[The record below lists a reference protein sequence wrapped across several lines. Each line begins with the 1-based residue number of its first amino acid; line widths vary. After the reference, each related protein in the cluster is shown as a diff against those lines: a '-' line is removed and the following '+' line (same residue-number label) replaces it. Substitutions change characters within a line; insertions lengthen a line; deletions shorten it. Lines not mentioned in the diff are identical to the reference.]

1 MDVSSVISSASA
13 MQQAK
18 VRTQV
23 DTAIAAK
30 TMQTQRDQGEAMVE
44 LIAQAAQVQQQG
56 LDIKA

>member
-18 VRTQV
+18 VRNQV

-30 TMQTQRDQGEAMVE
+30 TMQTEREQGEAMVE
-44 LIAQAAQVQQQG
+44 LIAQAAQVQQNG